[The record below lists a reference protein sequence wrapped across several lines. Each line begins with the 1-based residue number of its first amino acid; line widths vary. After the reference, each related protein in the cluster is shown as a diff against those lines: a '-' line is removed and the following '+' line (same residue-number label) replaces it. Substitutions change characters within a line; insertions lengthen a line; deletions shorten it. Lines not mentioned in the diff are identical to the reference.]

1 MESIFDNDN
10 DEIMPELPTA
20 QEDPEVIK
28 AKEIV
33 TDFVHLLE
41 KAKNLYNGLKYV
53 FTSHLFRSQF
63 ILFNKSEK

>member
-53 FTSHLFRSQF
+53 FTS
-63 ILFNKSEK
+63 